1 MAGITGIYVALA
13 LVEDTSPPGL
23 NWATAV
29 VAIVALALLAE
40 FIARIADAPD
50 KIGYLSHHWIDLV
63 TCIPLIGPLRVLR
76 FLRLLRFLKVAVG
89 MRRLARGH
97 AATQATWLLWPFLLL
112 FWAWSAYA
120 LWTYEHEVNPVVR
133 DFGSALYEAFLTAST
148 LGYGAFQP
156 VTPEG
161 KVIAGLIVFV
171 AVGLVGLTSARLT
184 AFWMGQKDDTTV
196 ALERIEHELSQLKRL
211 LEEQPSETNEV
222 EGALLSGS
230 S

>member
-1 MAGITGIYVALA
+1 
-13 LVEDTSPPGL
+13 
-23 NWATAV
+23 
-29 VAIVALALLAE
+29 
-40 FIARIADAPD
+40 
-50 KIGYLSHHWIDLV
+50 
-63 TCIPLIGPLRVLR
+63 
-76 FLRLLRFLKVAVG
+76 
-89 MRRLARGH
+89 
-97 AATQATWLLWPFLLL
+97 
-112 FWAWSAYA
+112 
-120 LWTYEHEVNPVVR
+120 
-133 DFGSALYEAFLTAST
+133 
-148 LGYGAFQP
+148 